1 VDLLLVYRRSAT
13 VFTIGVSLLFLVRL
27 RREGELHGP
36 IGVVFWAWFV
46 GAASAQTLASS
57 LGVSILG
64 QLAQFILAIV
74 LVLKDQLSG
83 IT

>member
-1 VDLLLVYRRSAT
+1 VELLLVYRRSAT
-13 VFTIGVSLLFLVRL
+13 VFTIGVSLLLLVRL

-36 IGVVFWAWFV
+36 SGLLFCAWFV

-64 QLAQFILAIV
+64 QVTQFILATVLIV
-74 LVLKDQLSG
+74 KDRLSS